1 MSKYLSSL
9 VMGDGRGCVR
19 GECSDNRG
27 GFEHPLWAHPSQEKS
42 RVDGVFIE
50 PFRAGGR
57 GVGFAPKVA
66 SKIFFFLETHKKAIV
81 PSDSL

>member
-1 MSKYLSSL
+1 
-9 VMGDGRGCVR
+9 
-19 GECSDNRG
+19 
-27 GFEHPLWAHPSQEKS
+27 
-42 RVDGVFIE
+42 VDGVFIE

>member
-1 MSKYLSSL
+1 
-9 VMGDGRGCVR
+9 VR

-27 GFEHPLWAHPSQEKS
+27 GFEHPLWAHPSQEKSRVDGVFIEPFRAS